1 MFLNI
6 FHFVLSIIT
15 CFYWLIFKFTTFP
28 DHSNWPLIVLSALTA
43 WVSAFFIWKYLFK
56 DLESKGRIFLTI
68 MLSLG
73 SPVLMLLASSLFL
86 ELNMLYQEKKYTAA
100 VSMERENEQGFLKIK
115 KFSESQF
122 GIPLRLGG
130 YDESWALTTLT
141 IPQASVASLR
151 TETGYCTINLSGP
164 NLHNMYQ
171 QSKYS
176 GPFQD
181 WKLLVL
187 AHEFAHCIDRT
198 KDLSPSMG
206 MTILNTNSI
215 APPARLEVKDIY
227 SFLDAEEE
235 VPTQLWREAFADLFS
250 VGYMY
255 VEDPQIGLKLEDSL
269 INYRKSRNDTIHST
283 SCWLDYARD
292 KAKPKAPED
301 ILLWAND
308 MRIKAPCTLGK

>member
-6 FHFVLSIIT
+6 IHIVLSIIT

-28 DHSNWPLIVLSALTA
+28 DHSYLHLIALSALTA
-43 WVSAFFIWKYLFK
+43 WVSAYFIWKFLLK
-56 DLESKGRIFLTI
+56 DEKVEGRIFLTV

-73 SPVLMLLASSLFL
+73 STVLMLLATNLFV
-86 ELNMLYQEKKYTAA
+86 ELNMRYQKDKYDAA
-100 VSMERENEQGFLKIK
+100 VSMERENKQGFLKIK
-115 KFSESQF
+115 KFAESQF

-130 YDESWALTTLT
+130 YEESWALTTLT

-171 QSKYS
+171 RSKYS

-181 WKLLVL
+181 WKLLTL

-198 KDLSPSMG
+198 RDLSPSMG
-206 MTILNTNSI
+206 MTIRNTNSI
-215 APPARLEVKDIY
+215 APAARLEVKDIY
-227 SFLDAEEE
+227 SFLDAEEKA
-235 VPTQLWREAFADLFS
+235 PTQLWREAFADLFA

-269 INYRKSRNDTIHST
+269 INYRKIRKDKIHST
-283 SCWLDYARD
+283 SCWLEYARD
-292 KAKPKAPED
+292 KAKPKTPD
-301 ILLWAND
+301 DLLLWAND
-308 MRIKAPCTLGK
+308 MRIKAPCTLGM